1 MLTLTGEEV
10 TIRREGNTLYV
21 DTKKEIMSLR
31 LKVKVIF
38 ISLQARSTCI
48 V

>member
-21 DTKKEIMSLR
+21 DTKKEIIMKLR
-31 LKVKVIF
+31 KG
-38 ISLQARSTCI
+38 LQNEESMYES
-48 V
+48 